1 MVAVRVPS
9 DVAPPEKSPAARDSV
24 ADVWSAGIVTV
35 RDSPLAG
42 RKSWSCV
49 KARFT
54 SSASAVAAA
63 RVTVSSSPWRWK
75 ASVDTLAAIE
85 TVGLER
91 VTFSV

>member
-9 DVAPPEKSPAARDSV
+9 DVAPPEKSPEARDSV

-35 RDSPLAG
+35 RDSLLAG

-49 KARFT
+49 NTSFT

-63 RVTVSSSPWRWK
+63 RVTVSSSPCRWK
-75 ASVDTLAAIE
+75 ASVDTSAATE
-85 TVGLER
+85 TVGLES
-91 VTFSV
+91 VTSSV